1 MTEAHVLWLRDPLE
15 EPLQQLQRYLS
26 PGERDELATLR
37 HPLRARSFI
46 LSRTLLRHLINTL
59 LPGEPVLL
67 ERETTGRLVL
77 RNRQGWHIS
86 VSHCPA
92 HVAVMLASAPCGI
105 DIETRRDINWR
116 GIAQRYF
123 APDEQNFLLTLPDK
137 QGRQAFL
144 DLWTLKEA
152 GVKALGKGLA
162 NHLSTLSFDIRIK
175 GQPVAC
181 RDDMAVYQQH
191 TDALTLAM
199 SLMTKE
205 KASWQVH
212 QLAFS
217 SLQ

>member
-15 EPLQQLQRYLS
+15 KPLQHLQHHLS
-26 PGERDELATLR
+26 QGERDELATLR

-46 LSRTLLRHLINTL
+46 LSRTLLRHLIDTL
-59 LPGEPVLL
+59 LPGEPALL

-105 DIETRRDINWR
+105 DIETCRDINWR
-116 GIAQRYF
+116 GIARRYF
-123 APDEQNFLLTLPDK
+123 APDEQDCLLTLPAD
-137 QGRQAFL
+137 QGQQAFI

-162 NHLSTLSFDIRIK
+162 NHLSSLSFDIRTK
-175 GQPVAC
+175 EQPVAC
-181 RDDMAVYQQH
+181 RDDMAVHQQH
-191 TDALTLAM
+191 QGALTLAM
-199 SLMTKE
+199 ALMTKE
-205 KASWQVH
+205 KASWHVH